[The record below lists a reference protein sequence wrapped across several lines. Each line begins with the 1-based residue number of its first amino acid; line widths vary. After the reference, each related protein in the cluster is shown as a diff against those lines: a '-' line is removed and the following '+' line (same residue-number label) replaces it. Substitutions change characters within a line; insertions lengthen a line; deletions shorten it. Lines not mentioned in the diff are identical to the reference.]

1 MGSGIPLDNSLTG
14 AAQESQILSIDRQH
28 AQAHRLLR
36 EVQENIRK
44 QQRSEQ
50 TRQLRSQA
58 EEAFVD
64 MRYDEALRHLDQ
76 AVALDD
82 TNQDISEFRKL
93 VQAARHPDAAGG
105 SIQAAQRDKLPT
117 SPTDKASG
125 AVPAKIA
132 SSGQAQE

>member
-14 AAQESQILSIDRQH
+14 AAQESQILSIDRQD

-58 EEAFVD
+58 DEAFVD
-64 MRYDEALRHLDQ
+64 MRYDEALRLLDQ

-93 VQAARHPDAAGG
+93 EHF
-105 SIQAAQRDKLPT
+105 
-117 SPTDKASG
+117 
-125 AVPAKIA
+125 
-132 SSGQAQE
+132 